1 LPPILLKIRP
11 EKNNLQTAIHFL
23 RLLTIWLNYMVKNE
37 NHQGAEEKIL
47 SAARKIFTTKGMAG
61 ARMQDIAN
69 EAGINKA
76 LLHYYYRD
84 KEKLF
89 ETIFLEEAQKFFP
102 KINAIFQ
109 SDDPLF
115 LKIEKFVNEYIDE
128 MLENPYL
135 PWFILNEI
143 NRDPDQFMYKIWG
156 ENNLPKPARFLDQIE
171 KEIKNGTIKRI
182 NPVHLL
188 MNLLSMT
195 IFPFVARPMITRN
208 LHMTDLRFR
217 ETMEERRKEI
227 PKFIIDSIR
236 K

>member
-1 LPPILLKIRP
+1 M
-11 EKNNLQTAIHFL
+11 
-23 RLLTIWLNYMVKNE
+23 LTIWLNYMVKNE
-37 NHQGAEEKIL
+37 KNPGAEEKIL

-84 KEKLF
+84 KERLF

-115 LKIEKFVNEYIDE
+115 LKIEKFVDEYIDE
-128 MLENPYL
+128 MVKNPYL
-135 PWFILNEI
+135 PWFVLNEI

-156 ENNLPKPARFLDQIE
+156 EDNLPKPGKFLDQIE
-171 KEIKNGTIKRI
+171 KEIKKGTIKRI

-195 IFPFVARPMITRN
+195 IFPFIARPMIIRN
-208 LHMTDLRFR
+208 LHMTDSRFR
-217 ETMEERRKEI
+217 ETMEERKKEI
-227 PKFIIDSIR
+227 PKFIIDSIS

>member
-1 LPPILLKIRP
+1 
-11 EKNNLQTAIHFL
+11 
-23 RLLTIWLNYMVKNE
+23 MVKKE
-37 NHQGAEEKIL
+37 KHQGAEEKIL

-69 EAGINKA
+69 EAGINKS

-115 LKIEKFVNEYIDE
+115 QKFEKFVDEYIDE

-135 PWFILNEI
+135 PWFVLNEI

-156 ENNLPKPARFLDQIE
+156 ESNLPKPTKFLEQIE
-171 KEIKNGTIKRI
+171 KEIKEGAIKRI

-195 IFPFVARPMITRN
+195 IFPFIARPMITRN
-208 LHMTDLRFR
+208 LHMSELQFR
-217 ETMEERRKEI
+217 KTMEERKKAI